1 MATTTKK
8 STKAKTK
15 TAKAKTT
22 KSKTT
27 TAKATKKTVAKTSVK
42 ETPVKSASAKTQK
55 NISSGLL
62 QKIYA
67 ASIAVYLA
75 LAGAAYFLMNTTAS
89 PLSVGYWTND
99 ELASTTQTVFAPAT
113 QSVWDVQYRFI
124 VIAVAL
130 ISTIVPILYL
140 TRLKKQQKIGIKAR
154 VMPLRWIDMAIVSAL
169 MLETVALLSAIQD
182 IGTVKLIGAFMVVT
196 CILGWMAE
204 RRTARDGAPATAKY
218 YLAAVTGTLPW
229 IVIAIYAVSTYVFGA
244 LRSPWYVYALYVAVL
259 GAGVLIAT
267 HQLKALK
274 GEGALKNYE
283 VVERNYSVLSLVTRT
298 IFAVILIVGLMA

>member
-8 STKAKTK
+8 SSKAKTK

-22 KSKTT
+22 KSKTVT
-27 TAKATKKTVAKTSVK
+27 TKATKKPATKVVARETVSKTVPAKATA
-42 ETPVKSASAKTQK
+42 KSTA
-55 NISSGLL
+55 GLL

-67 ASIAVYLA
+67 ISIAVYVA
-75 LAGAAYFLMNTTAS
+75 IAGAAYFLMNTTAS
-89 PLSVGYWTND
+89 SLTVGYWTKD

-124 VIAVAL
+124 VMAVAL
-130 ISTIVPILYL
+130 LSAVVPLLYL
-140 TRLKKQQKIGIKAR
+140 TRFKKEHSIGIKAR
-154 VMPLRWIDMAIVSAL
+154 VMPLRWIEMAVVSAL
-169 MLETVALLSAIQD
+169 MLETVAMLSAVQD
-182 IGTVKLIGAFMVVT
+182 IGTLMLIGGLMAVT

-229 IVIAIYAVSTYVFGA
+229 IVIAIYAVSTYVYGMI
-244 LRSPWYVYALYVAVL
+244 RSPWYVYALYAVVL
-259 GAGVLIAT
+259 GAGILIAT

-274 GEGALKNYE
+274 GEGNLKNYE
-283 VVERNYSVLSLVTRT
+283 LVERNYAVLSLVTRT
-298 IFAVILIVGLMA
+298 AFAAILIIGLMA